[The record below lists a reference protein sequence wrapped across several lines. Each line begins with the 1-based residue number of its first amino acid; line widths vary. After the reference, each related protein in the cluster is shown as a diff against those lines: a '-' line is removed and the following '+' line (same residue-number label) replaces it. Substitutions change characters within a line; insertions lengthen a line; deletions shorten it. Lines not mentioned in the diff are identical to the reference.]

1 MPDLQAIMV
10 DHEALGV
17 IGKTKHFAGYEAME
31 ATFTWNAFYAD
42 TLRQIGNPFQHI
54 SLALHANMDE
64 IDGQQLQSQISVV
77 TDLRGTFMN
86 YPTGSFSQ
94 MENVDG
100 LEMKMSVFYLKQ
112 TIDGVEIF
120 EFDAA
125 NNLLRVNGVD
135 LTAQFNNNI
144 GG

>member
-1 MPDLQAIMV
+1 
-10 DHEALGV
+10 
-17 IGKTKHFAGYEAME
+17 
-31 ATFTWNAFYAD
+31 
-42 TLRQIGNPFQHI
+42 
-54 SLALHANMDE
+54 
-64 IDGQQLQSQISVV
+64 
-77 TDLRGTFMN
+77 
-86 YPTGSFSQ
+86 
-94 MENVDG
+94 
-100 LEMKMSVFYLKQ
+100 MKMSVFYLKQ